1 MPLQGGLLLAA
12 LPNLYLKKKKRIT
25 RKLRDG
31 WKRLIDIL
39 NQPGVPKNG

>member
-1 MPLQGGLLLAA
+1 
-12 LPNLYLKKKKRIT
+12 

>member
-1 MPLQGGLLLAA
+1 
-12 LPNLYLKKKKRIT
+12 RIT

>member
-1 MPLQGGLLLAA
+1 MSSDLSASSMA
-12 LPNLYLKKKKRIT
+12 

>member
-1 MPLQGGLLLAA
+1 E
-12 LPNLYLKKKKRIT
+12 RIT

-31 WKRLIDIL
+31 WKRLIDVL

>member
-1 MPLQGGLLLAA
+1 
-12 LPNLYLKKKKRIT
+12 
-25 RKLRDG
+25 G

>member
-1 MPLQGGLLLAA
+1 
-12 LPNLYLKKKKRIT
+12 T

-31 WKRLIDIL
+31 WKRLIDVL

>member
-1 MPLQGGLLLAA
+1 
-12 LPNLYLKKKKRIT
+12 
-25 RKLRDG
+25 DG